1 MATEGSPV
9 LTESQRRLYARHV
22 LLSELGAT
30 GQARLC
36 ASEVSIVHDA
46 APDAAEVAREYLQRA
61 GVRLLPAARPAAEPG
76 TAAQGETP
84 ALTLTL
90 SIEVEVATRTGVRD
104 LAGDPVLED
113 CAAWLAGAW
122 AAVEAIKRCAGIGT
136 QASIAVAQASSLV
149 TNEERV

>member
-1 MATEGSPV
+1 M

-22 LLSELGAT
+22 LLSELGAA

-36 ASEVSIVHDA
+36 ASEVSFAHDA

-61 GVRLLPAARPAAEPG
+61 GVRVLPAAEPG
-76 TAAQGETP
+76 TAVQGKTP
-84 ALTLTL
+84 ALAHALAA
-90 SIEVEVATRTGVRD
+90 EVEVATRTGVRD

-136 QASIAVAQASSLV
+136 EASIAVAQASSLV